1 MPTPLSS
8 FTPRIAYRV
17 DGCPDITIEQAVLDS
32 CIDFCERSLI
42 LRQTLDQVTTAVG
55 VKEVELDLPTNYRI
69 VKILKVWVNETEI
82 EAASEEEVSTP
93 LAHVDS
99 VPGSTS
105 TNSVPAWYVESSPGT
120 LRVFPAPDKA
130 YTITVRAALKPSRSA
145 TSVDDILF
153 ENWVNAIVEGALAR
167 LYLMPERWGN
177 AGLAAVSAKA
187 FLSFASSASTEAQH
201 GRGRGELRVR
211 PVWI

>member
-1 MPTPLSS
+1 MATPLSS

-42 LRQTLDQVTTAVG
+42 LRQTLDPVTTAVG
-55 VKEVELDLPTNYRI
+55 AKEIELDLPANAR
-69 VKILKVWVNETEI
+69 VSKILKVWINETEI

-93 LAHVDS
+93 LALVDS
-99 VPGSTS
+99 IPDVTS
-105 TNSVPAWYVESSPGT
+105 TNSFPGWYVETSPGVVR
-120 LRVFPAPDKA
+120 LYPAPDKA
-130 YTITVRAALKPSRSA
+130 YTVTVRAAIKPSRSS

-167 LYLMPERWGN
+167 LYLMPEVWGN
-177 AGLAAVSAKA
+177 PNLAGVCTKAFMSYVSA
-187 FLSFASSASTEAQH
+187 ASAEARH
-201 GRGRGELRVR
+201 GRGNGELRVR